1 MISFQAIFSMIVCVY
16 CSHPLFTN
24 CQFQVWKCPRN
35 EFQCRFQHV
44 SFLRIT
50 MNCHIQ
56 SCLRKRSNCKQSFYF
71 LIKVGLINYLIWI
84 DQLNGFF
91 SFVSI
96 SAKIVAFIF
105 PFSIEQLFGST
116 FCLWIDFSGEKA
128 ETLILIINFTTIL
141 SNTNLSSYR
150 NLFGA
155 SLT

>member
-1 MISFQAIFSMIVCVY
+1 MISFQAIFSMFVCVY

-71 LIKVGLINYLIWI
+71 LIKVGLINYLIWM

-91 SFVSI
+91 LSSASALKSSLLFSRFPLNNFLDRRFV
-96 SAKIVAFIF
+96 
-105 PFSIEQLFGST
+105 FGSI
-116 FCLWIDFSGEKA
+116 FRVKKLK
-128 ETLILIINFTTIL
+128 L
-141 SNTNLSSYR
+141 
-150 NLFGA
+150 
-155 SLT
+155 